1 MDNKSAII
9 TGASRGIGKAI
20 AIQLAKDGYNVA
32 ISYQNS
38 GESAK
43 EVQKECEEFG
53 VKAIIV
59 KGDLSLEKDCENL
72 INAAMSE
79 FGRVD
84 ILVNNA
90 GITKDNL
97 ILKMNID
104 DFMEVIQTNLVSAF
118 NCSRFA
124 SKIMVRQR
132 SGKII
137 NISSVSG
144 LYGNAGQA
152 NYSSAKAGLI
162 GLTKTLAKELSKR
175 NITVNAIAP
184 GFINTDMV
192 GKFPKEFIDEVSKK
206 IPLGKIGNTQ
216 DIAKTV
222 SFLANSDYITGQVIV
237 VDGGLSLG

>member
-90 GITKDNL
+90 GITNDNL
-97 ILKMNID
+97 ILKMNLE
-104 DFMEVIQTNLVSAF
+104 DFMQVIQTNLVSAF
-118 NCSRFA
+118 NCSRFV
-124 SKIMVRQR
+124 SKIMVKQR

-175 NITVNAIAP
+175 NISVNAIAP

-192 GKFPKEFIDEVSKK
+192 GKFLKEFIDEASKK

-222 SFLANSDYITGQVIV
+222 SFLADSDYITGQVIV

>member
-97 ILKMNID
+97 ILKMNLE
-104 DFMEVIQTNLVSAF
+104 DFMQVIQTNLVSAF
-118 NCSRFA
+118 NCSRFV
-124 SKIMVRQR
+124 SKIMVKQR

-175 NITVNAIAP
+175 NISVNAIAP

-192 GKFPKEFIDEVSKK
+192 GKFLKEFIDEASKK

-222 SFLANSDYITGQVIV
+222 SFLADSDYITGQVIV